1 MSLHM
6 HQSQYVV
13 PPNRNE
19 TKLNRNRIRV
29 TSANSKVVVTHA
41 SPKDLAPL
49 WYQFRFATSAPTK
62 GQSIPCVLA

>member
-1 MSLHM
+1 MPNKRSDYERAEANELDERLYSHRLHERKKGRIDCPMSLHM

-29 TSANSKVVVTHA
+29 TSAN
-41 SPKDLAPL
+41 
-49 WYQFRFATSAPTK
+49 
-62 GQSIPCVLA
+62 